1 MIITDLST
9 LTLDELTAV
18 ANDLAD
24 DCRRAEQERGDSDLE
39 WSRLEGVLIELA
51 SR

>member
-1 MIITDLST
+1 MYITDLSE
-9 LTLDELTAV
+9 LSLSELTAI
-18 ANDLAD
+18 ANELAD
-24 DCRRAEQERGDSDLE
+24 DCRLAEERGDSDLE